1 MIQTVKNYIYGNNG
15 SFPINT
21 VIGGVA
27 STISTKS
34 ALATKLNVP
43 EYRIRRFEIV
53 GSDVRAN
60 INGSYNLG
68 VSGGSAGSG
77 TFQTDKS
84 ITSFLDL
91 NGLVYLLSSSNCF
104 NDSTVQNVYL
114 PNLIRLQ
121 GFDFY
126 NASKLTELYLPN
138 VTETYSNRQFY
149 NTRVPILN
157 LPSLVSVAEQVV
169 TFRQMTATTEINMKK
184 LKTLGSAS
192 VHDDCF
198 TMLKLGCIIRVNIF
212 MATSN
217 SGAPHAALVW
227 VKANR
232 AAIVEFYDDNGNY
245 VSTL

>member
-21 VIGGVA
+21 IIGGVA
-27 STISTKS
+27 STIPTKS

-53 GSDVRAN
+53 GSDVHAN
-60 INGSYNLG
+60 INGNYNLG
-68 VSGGSAGSG
+68 VPGGSTGTG
-77 TFQTDKS
+77 TFYTDNS

-91 NGLVYLLSSSNCF
+91 NGLVKTLAASSCF
-104 NDSTVQNVYL
+104 NASTVQKVYL
-114 PNLIRLQ
+114 PNLQKLN
-121 GFDFY
+121 GYDFY

-157 LPSLVSVAEQVV
+157 LPSLVSVEDQQV

-184 LKTLGSAS
+184 LKALGFAS
-192 VHDDCF
+192 SHDDCF
-198 TMLKLGCIIRVNIF
+198 TMLKLGCIIRVNVF

-217 SGAPHAALVW
+217 SGAPHAALLW
-227 VKANR
+227 AKTNR